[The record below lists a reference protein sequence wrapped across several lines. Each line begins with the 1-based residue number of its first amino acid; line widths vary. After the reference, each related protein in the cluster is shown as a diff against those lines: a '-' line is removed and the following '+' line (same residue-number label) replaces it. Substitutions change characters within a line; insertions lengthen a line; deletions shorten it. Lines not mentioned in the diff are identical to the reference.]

1 MRWPLRPARVVRNE
15 TVGKIVA
22 KTWSDREFARR
33 LLADTHAALAELG
46 IATPADKSVVA
57 VENDAAL
64 TYVVLPSLRY
74 TETKSAYA
82 DIKAFG
88 ESYRD
93 PRLSPLSWASRD
105 PVFTERLK
113 ANPKAAL
120 RGMGLEVADAMSVE
134 IVQNT
139 MTRVYLLLPA
149 RPEETELSPDV
160 LQSVSDGW
168 IPSAIRYAALE
179 RKVALHQFSC
189 T

>member
-1 MRWPLRPARVVRNE
+1 MSRRNE
-15 TVGKIVA
+15 TVGRIVA
-22 KTWSDREFARR
+22 KAWSDPDFSQR

-46 IATPADKSVVA
+46 IAIPVEKSVVA
-57 VENDAAL
+57 VENNAAL
-64 TYVVLPSLRY
+64 TCIVLPSLRY

-113 ANPKAAL
+113 ADPKAAL
-120 RGMGLEVADAMSVE
+120 RDMGVAVADAMSVE

-139 MTRVYLLLPA
+139 MTRIFLVLPA
-149 RPEETELSPDV
+149 RPEAAELSPDL
-160 LQSVSDGW
+160 LQRVSDGW
-168 IPSAIRYAALE
+168 IPPAIRYAALE
-179 RKVALHQFSC
+179 RPIRLHQFSC
-189 T
+189 A

>member
-1 MRWPLRPARVVRNE
+1 MSSRNE
-15 TVGKIVA
+15 TVGQIVA
-22 KTWSDREFARR
+22 RAWSDPEFTQR

-46 IATPADKSVVA
+46 IAIPVEKSVVA
-57 VENDAAL
+57 IENNAGL
-64 TYVVLPSLRY
+64 TCIVLPSLRY

-113 ANPKAAL
+113 ADPKAAL
-120 RGMGLEVADAMSVE
+120 RDMGMEVADAMSVE

-139 MTRVYLLLPA
+139 TTQAYLVLPA
-149 RPEETELSPDV
+149 RLEEAELSPDV
-160 LQSVSDGW
+160 LQEVSNGW
-168 IPSAIRYAALE
+168 IPPAIRYAALE
-179 RKVALHQFSC
+179 RPMRFHQFHSA
-189 T
+189 

>member
-1 MRWPLRPARVVRNE
+1 MSRRNE
-15 TVGKIVA
+15 TVGRIVA
-22 KTWSDREFARR
+22 KAWSDPDFSQR

-46 IATPADKSVVA
+46 IAIPVEKSVVA
-57 VENDAAL
+57 VENTPGL
-64 TYVVLPSLRY
+64 TCLVLPSLRY

-113 ANPKAAL
+113 AEPKAAL
-120 RGMGLEVADAMSVE
+120 RDMGMEIADAMSVE

-139 MTRVYLLLPA
+139 KTQIHLVLPA
-149 RPEETELSPDV
+149 RLEEAELSSDV
-160 LQSVSDGW
+160 LQDVSDGW
-168 IPSAIRYAALE
+168 IPPAIRYAALE
-179 RKVALHQFSC
+179 RPMRFHQFFPA
-189 T
+189 

>member
-1 MRWPLRPARVVRNE
+1 MSRRNE
-15 TVGKIVA
+15 TVGRIVA
-22 KTWSDREFARR
+22 KAWSDPDFSQR

-46 IATPADKSVVA
+46 IAIPVEKSVVA
-57 VENDAAL
+57 VENNAAL
-64 TYVVLPSLRY
+64 TCIVLPSLRY

-113 ANPKAAL
+113 ADPKAAL
-120 RGMGLEVADAMSVE
+120 RDMGVAVADAMSVE

-139 MTRVYLLLPA
+139 MTRIFLVLPA
-149 RPEETELSPDV
+149 RPEEAELSPDV
-160 LQSVSDGW
+160 LQRVSDGW
-168 IPSAIRYAALE
+168 IPPAIRYAALE
-179 RKVALHQFSC
+179 RPIRLHQFSC
-189 T
+189 A